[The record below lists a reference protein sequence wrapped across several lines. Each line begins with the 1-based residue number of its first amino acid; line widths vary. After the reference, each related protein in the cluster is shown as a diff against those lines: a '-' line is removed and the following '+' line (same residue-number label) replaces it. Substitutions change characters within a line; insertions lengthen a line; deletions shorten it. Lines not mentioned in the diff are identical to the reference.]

1 MTVSYIP
8 FPPELRGIV
17 FGMVY
22 GHGSIVIDS
31 SQDEATQDRAL
42 RHELA
47 HLVLRHMDSEKNIR
61 EIEQEADALAS
72 QLSVE
77 QLKARLLE

>member
-1 MTVSYIP
+1 MTVKYLP
-8 FPPELRGIV
+8 FPPELRGVV

-22 GHGSIVIDS
+22 GQGHIVIDS

-47 HLVLRHMDSEKNIR
+47 HLVLRHQYSEKDIR
-61 EIEQEADALAS
+61 EIEQEADDLAAK
-72 QLSVE
+72 LSVD

>member
-1 MTVSYIP
+1 MKIQYIP
-8 FPPELRGIV
+8 FPNSLRGV
-17 FGMVY
+17 VYGMVS
-22 GHGSIVIDS
+22 GKGSIVIDS
-31 SQDEATQDRAL
+31 SQDEATQDRTL

-47 HLVLRHMDSEKNIR
+47 HLVLRHMDSEKDIR
-61 EIEQEADALAS
+61 EIEQEADTLAS